1 MFIRKPPMF
10 TTVRVN
16 TSISNRDTLIEE
28 LSTALQTVMYE
39 WKLLYIYTL
48 LSQDLNRTIL

>member
-16 TSISNRDTLIEE
+16 TSVSNRDTLIEE
-28 LSTALQTVMYE
+28 LSTALLTVMYE
-39 WKLLYIYTL
+39 WKLFYIY
-48 LSQDLNRTIL
+48 NH